1 MWTFCRTALVEQRFG
16 VCYSLATLAK
26 FGVEESFFIKHGQP
40 PTLEQA
46 DAAGRE
52 LALRKNL
59 DEAVAAG
66 DAMTREDFLGRFTN
80 SEIARIYRAA
90 AVDDN
95 VFAYVKKMELNPTI
109 RRNSLETQSGLAA
122 LEQAGLLDEGRT
134 ALDIVR

>member
-1 MWTFCRTALVEQRFG
+1 MWSFVRTALVEQRFG
-16 VCYSLATLAK
+16 ISYSLATLVK
-26 FGVEESFFIKHGQP
+26 DGIDESFFIKYPEP
-40 PTLEQA
+40 PTLEQSE
-46 DAAGRE
+46 AAGRD

-66 DAMTREDFLGRFTN
+66 DAMAREDFLGRFTN

-109 RRNSLETQSGLAA
+109 RKHSLETQHGLAT
-122 LEQAGLLDEGRT
+122 LEAAGLLDEGRT
-134 ALDIVR
+134 ALDILG